1 MWLASMLAKMIAI
14 LNFKSAHARRAP
26 QNCNNNYINMEEAWW
41 LNVDA
46 FMYFVEEMNKMLCL
60 AT

>member
-1 MWLASMLAKMIAI
+1 MPSVPPKP
-14 LNFKSAHARRAP
+14 HDT
-26 QNCNNNYINMEEAWW
+26 YINMEEAWW